1 MSCLRAG
8 WNLPKFDE
16 CLTTQGLTIRLD
28 ETCLADIDEMAKRD
42 AEAERWEE
50 WTSKEA
56 YRQLAPAPLV
66 EPLRRLCVSKR
77 RGWCRRPQDTFEDS
91 GGRWGLDPKQAAW
104 CRAG

>member
-1 MSCLRAG
+1 
-8 WNLPKFDE
+8 
-16 CLTTQGLTIRLD
+16 
-28 ETCLADIDEMAKRD
+28 MAKRD

-77 RGWCRRPQDTFEDS
+77 RGWCRRSKDTLQKVVVD
-91 GGRWGLDPKQAAW
+91 GGWAQSRLPGAGLIEEAA
-104 CRAG
+104 CLGCQEEEVTLHHLYFVCKATRDR

>member
-1 MSCLRAG
+1 MDESC
-8 WNLPKFDE
+8 PV
-16 CLTTQGLTIRLD
+16 
-28 ETCLADIDEMAKRD
+28 DIDEMAKRD

-77 RGWCRRPQDTFEDS
+77 RGWCRRPMDTLRKVVVDRGLCPEQDT
-91 GGRWGLDPKQAAW
+91 W
-104 CRAG
+104 CRGG

>member
-8 WNLPKFDE
+8 WKWPKFE
-16 CLTTQGLTIRLD
+16 IITRQGRTIRLD
-28 ETCLADIDEMAKRD
+28 ETCPADIDEMAKRD

-66 EPLRRLCVSKR
+66 EPLRMLCVSKR
-77 RGWCRRPQDTFEDS
+77 RGGA
-91 GGRWGLDPKQAAW
+91 GGQRTP
-104 CRAG
+104 